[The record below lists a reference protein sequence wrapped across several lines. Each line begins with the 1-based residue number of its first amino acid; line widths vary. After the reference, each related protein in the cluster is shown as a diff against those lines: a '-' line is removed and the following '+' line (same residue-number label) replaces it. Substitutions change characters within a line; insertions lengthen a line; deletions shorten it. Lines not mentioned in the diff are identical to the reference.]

1 MRDKIMRGA
10 MIGLLADAVK
20 LSLNYLAFLLKFTPI
35 VFWQITASRFL
46 EKKDLFKPLALVIG
60 AVADLF
66 TSAFL
71 GIVFLY
77 ATRYM
82 GKKYLLLKGL
92 GFGVIVWVGLF
103 GTVLRQTGI
112 ILQLDVSSIAVTLI
126 AHAAY
131 GVALGFFT
139 ILFQRKKVK

>member
-1 MRDKIMRGA
+1 MRDKIMTGA
-10 MIGLLADAVK
+10 VIGLLADAVK
-20 LSLNYLAFLLKFTPI
+20 LAVNYLAFLLKFTPI

-46 EKKDLFKPLALVIG
+46 EKKDLSQPLAFVIG

-71 GIVFLY
+71 GVLFLY
-77 ATRYM
+77 MTRYI

-92 GFGVIVWVGLF
+92 GFGILVWVALF

-112 ILQLDVSSIAVTLI
+112 ILKLDATSIAVTMI
-126 AHAAY
+126 AHAVY
-131 GVALGFFT
+131 GVAIGFFT
-139 ILFQRKKVK
+139 GLLDKEKVR